1 MRRHAVDHRG
11 GMIYGDG
18 CGPLAIAHRGGSA
31 LAPENSLAAFGLAS
45 ALGLRYLETDIRV
58 TSDGQLVCFHDD
70 TLERVTSA
78 QGQVRSRSL
87 RELRALRISGIAPI
101 PTLDEAL
108 DAFPEQCFTVD
119 LKDRA
124 AIEPLVK
131 SLQRKGVAERVCIAG
146 AWDGWLGHVRR
157 EVPEVT
163 TALGWR
169 SLTALLSCARAGL
182 RPPRSLATA
191 PFAHVPVRLGRV
203 PIFVERLV
211 AMSHDIGVRVV
222 TWTVDEPVVLRRLLD
237 AGVDAIITDRPDVL
251 REVLIQRG
259 EWQPRGRSIGPLLS
273 SGRLPTALS
282 AQNPA

>member
-1 MRRHAVDHRG
+1 
-11 GMIYGDG
+11 
-18 CGPLAIAHRGGSA
+18 
-31 LAPENSLAAFGLAS
+31 
-45 ALGLRYLETDIRV
+45 
-58 TSDGQLVCFHDD
+58 
-70 TLERVTSA
+70 
-78 QGQVRSRSL
+78 
-87 RELRALRISGIAPI
+87 LRISGIEPI

-124 AIEPLVK
+124 AIEPLVR

-146 AWDGWLGHVRR
+146 AWDGWLGYVQR

-211 AMSHDIGVRVV
+211 AMSHDIGVHR
-222 TWTVDEPVVLRRLLD
+222 TL
-237 AGVDAIITDRPDVL
+237 AQFRPLADGFV
-251 REVLIQRG
+251 
-259 EWQPRGRSIGPLLS
+259 GPK
-273 SGRLPTALS
+273 SGL
-282 AQNPA
+282 N